1 MTVMR
6 LRDQRLDRAKARMD
20 LATREYRTVESE
32 FIKAKR
38 EYEDAW
44 REFMRDLEQFDR
56 SEALAG
62 VTGRR
67 GEAGQ

>member
-1 MTVMR
+1 MIVTH
-6 LRDQRLDRAKARMD
+6 LKDQRLERAKARME
-20 LATREYRTVESE
+20 LATREYRTAESE

-44 REFMRDLEQFDR
+44 RDFMRDLEQFDR

-62 VTGRR
+62 IGGRKN
-67 GEAGQ
+67 

>member
-1 MTVMR
+1 MTVSSIQDER
-6 LRDQRLDRAKARMD
+6 LSRAKQRMEQ
-20 LATREYRTVESE
+20 ATKTYRATESD

-56 SEALAG
+56 GEALAG
-62 VTGRR
+62 IGGRK
-67 GEAGQ
+67 Q